1 MGAPLGNKNATKNR
15 LWDATLR
22 RALLASDGEKLREL
36 AEKLIEKALEGDVS
50 ALREIGDRIDGKAA
64 QQLIHSGDAD
74 QPVVGKI
81 VCEIV
86 KPGSIAL
93 PLMPDD
99 SEGRN

>member
-50 ALREIGDRIDGKAA
+50 ALREIGDRIDGKAH
-64 QQLIHSGDAD
+64 QQLTLSGDEDNPLRVEKVVREVLKPAMA
-74 QPVVGKI
+74 QPI
-81 VCEIV
+81 TQPDAE
-86 KPGSIAL
+86 GS
-93 PLMPDD
+93 
-99 SEGRN
+99 N